1 MVDLTFVERHLTAW
15 PYAMAE
21 ACFEEC
27 QIHHIESWRGGGM
40 TNLDNLVPLCAD
52 HNGLNQDDPAG
63 PAHRGRIGRVGG
75 RLAWIS
81 PKSGKPVFIKQ
92 DLRPLRP
99 RWAGPAGSSW
109 LRPL

>member
-1 MVDLTFVERHLTAW
+1 MDAFRTQRVANDKQRAILKARFHHCVW
-15 PYAMAE
+15 PG
-21 ACFEEC
+21 CKVPFDEC

-40 TNLDNLVPLCAD
+40 TNLDNLVPLCAY

-81 PKSGKPVFIKQ
+81 PKSGKPVFIRQ
-92 DLRPLRP
+92 DLRPP
-99 RWAGPAGSSW
+99 P
-109 LRPL
+109 